1 MDALFPYAEGSQFFL
16 KQNRAFCST
25 KQVAKMYFQ
34 QKRSLPMFEISTE
47 SSFSAAHHLNC
58 YDGPCENVH
67 GHNWNVRAVVACDK
81 LNDIGVGVDFKT
93 VKTALA
99 GVLGKLDHGDL
110 NTIFEPLGLNPSSE
124 NCAKYIYDKLAISL
138 SGAVCRIVRVEVTE
152 TQGNTASYY
161 K

>member
-1 MDALFPYAEGSQFFL
+1 
-16 KQNRAFCST
+16 
-25 KQVAKMYFQ
+25 
-34 QKRSLPMFEISTE
+34 MFEISTE
-47 SSFSAAHHLNC
+47 ASFSAAHHLNC

-99 GVLGKLDHGDL
+99 GVLAKLDHSDL